1 MDDKTDIEMSIAKL
15 KFLEDNAKYAVG
27 QRVHTF
33 INGKLH
39 VGIIDDRRFDDND
52 NIYYDVRFA
61 PNNIVT
67 CKECLL
73 IAVGTPMQNFSKSAN
88 SVSNFPF

>member
-15 KFLEDNAKYAVG
+15 KYIEDNAKYAVG

-33 INGKLH
+33 IDGKLY
-39 VGIIDDRRFDDND
+39 VGIIDDRIVDNNDD
-52 NIYYDVRFA
+52 IYYDVKITPRD
-61 PNNIVT
+61 IVRI
-67 CKECLL
+67 KEYLL
-73 IAVGTPMQNFSKSAN
+73 IAVGTPMQNFSKFTN